1 MIISFGTLCI
11 NSFNSS
17 LSTTVPVG
25 LFGLHMQIIFV
36 LSVIALYIAF
46 RSNFKSSV
54 RGRTTGVPSFRI
66 TAPAY
71 APNVG
76 SQNITSSPFLINT
89 SPRSDKIPLAPTA
102 ITTLSPLSSNPFI
115 TPIFFLI
122 SIQNGSG

>member
-1 MIISFGTLCI
+1 M
-11 NSFNSS
+11 
-17 LSTTVPVG
+17 
-25 LFGLHMQIIFV
+25 
-36 LSVIALYIAF
+36 
-46 RSNFKSSV
+46 

-102 ITTLSPLSSNPFI
+102 ITTLSPPIKGGFLSKKLN
-115 TPIFFLI
+115 FLI
-122 SIQNGSG
+122 S